1 MNQEDIRDCP
11 ECGSKNIE
19 ILSARETFDG
29 TVYLFK
35 CRNCGV
41 EFS

>member
-1 MNQEDIRDCP
+1 MNQDIRDCP
-11 ECGSKNIE
+11 DCGSKNIE
-19 ILSARETFDG
+19 ILSARETFEG

-35 CRNCGV
+35 CKDCGE